1 MNRSHRPAP
10 GPDHVHAH
18 GQDRGHTHHGHG
30 HEATGDVDW
39 DALATLLE
47 REAELRA
54 PAITEAAHWLRELL
68 DGSDASNGSS
78 SSDGSSSSNGSGTRN
93 GSPSSS
99 GRRASEDSRASSGVR
114 RVLDVGSGPGVIAGL
129 LAEVFPDAEVVAVD
143 QSPALLERARVRSAD
158 RLTTQQA
165 DLPGDFS
172 LLGAADLI
180 WSANAI
186 HHLGDQQAALTALAG
201 SLRPGGLLAVAERG
215 LPLRFLPRDIGLGR
229 PGLQARLDAAL
240 EDTFAEMRAEVPDAV
255 DTVEDWPALLA
266 AAGLVPSG
274 TRTFLTDLPAPL
286 DRTAREYLHTYLARQ
301 RGRLG
306 EGLDATDRATL
317 DALLDPEA
325 PAGILAR
332 PDAFYLTATTVH
344 TARAAG
350 PE

>member
-10 GPDHVHAH
+10 GVAPGPGHVHAH
-18 GQDRGHTHHGHG
+18 GQDRGHAHHHGHD
-30 HEATGDVDW
+30 HEAPGDVDW

-68 DGSDASNGSS
+68 SGSAASKGRAA
-78 SSDGSSSSNGSGTRN
+78 GNGSGTSGGGR
-93 GSPSSS
+93 PS
-99 GRRASEDSRASSGVR
+99 GGVR

-143 QSPALLERARVRSAD
+143 QSPALLERARVRSAG

-165 DLPGDFS
+165 DLPGDFAA
-172 LLGAADLI
+172 LGAADLI

-266 AAGLVPSG
+266 AAGLAPSG

-286 DRTAREYLHTYLARQ
+286 DRTAREYLHTHLARQ

-317 DALLDPEA
+317 DALLDPGA
-325 PAGILAR
+325 PTGVLAR

-350 PE
+350 TE

>member
-1 MNRSHRPAP
+1 MNRPHHPVPSH
-10 GPDHVHAH
+10 GQEHDHGQGRGHAH
-18 GQDRGHTHHGHG
+18 HHGHD
-30 HEATGDVDW
+30 HEAAGDFDW

-47 REAELRA
+47 HEAELRA
-54 PAITEAAHWLRELL
+54 PAVTQAAHWLRELL
-68 DGSDASNGSS
+68 AGSDASTGSTSSSGSS
-78 SSDGSSSSNGSGTRN
+78 SASNGST
-93 GSPSSS
+93 SS
-99 GRRASEDSRASSGVR
+99 GSGGPSGDSRASGGVR

-129 LAEVFPDAEVVAVD
+129 LAEVFPGAEVVAVD
-143 QSPALLERARVRSAD
+143 QSPALLERARVRSAG

-165 DLPGDFS
+165 DLPGDFAV
-172 LLGAADLI
+172 LGAADLI

-266 AAGLVPSG
+266 GAGLAPSG

-286 DRTAREYLHTYLARQ
+286 DRTAREYLHTHLTRQ
-301 RGRLG
+301 RGRIG
-306 EGLDATDRATL
+306 VGLDATDRATL

-325 PAGILAR
+325 PTGILAR

-344 TARAAG
+344 TARAIRA
-350 PE
+350 E